1 MIVMTITLLEFF
13 FGLLLL
19 AVPAVLIYVFRLPL
33 QPRFFRCVGRFLVTM
48 AVAGGAMYGVE
59 LVNSVWL
66 NIVVFL
72 LLTLLSAL
80 FAVGKARVGQ
90 RRILLPVFVGLLV
103 PTLLVVLYVGF
114 LVLGQQRLFDASL
127 LLPLAGL
134 TAGASMGCNA
144 RALSTYYMGLE
155 HHGALYYYLLGNGA
169 THSEALRYFVK
180 RSLQASLLLVLKE
193 MGTIMTS
200 VCPVL
205 FWMSLLSG
213 MQPLTAAALQVI
225 LVAAMAAVSSGS
237 LVLTLFLARRYSF
250 DGYGRL
256 KK

>member
-1 MIVMTITLLEFF
+1 MTITLLEFF

-127 LLPLAGL
+127 LLPLAGRPVL
-134 TAGASMGCNA
+134 RWVAMP
-144 RALSTYYMGLE
+144 GL
-155 HHGALYYYLLGNGA
+155 
-169 THSEALRYFVK
+169 
-180 RSLQASLLLVLKE
+180 SLLIIWGWSIMELCIIIFLVME
-193 MGTIMTS
+193 PRT
-200 VCPVL
+200 VR
-205 FWMSLLSG
+205 LSAI
-213 MQPLTAAALQVI
+213 LSSAACRQACC
-225 LVAAMAAVSSGS
+225 
-237 LVLTLFLARRYSF
+237 RC
-250 DGYGRL
+250 
-256 KK
+256 